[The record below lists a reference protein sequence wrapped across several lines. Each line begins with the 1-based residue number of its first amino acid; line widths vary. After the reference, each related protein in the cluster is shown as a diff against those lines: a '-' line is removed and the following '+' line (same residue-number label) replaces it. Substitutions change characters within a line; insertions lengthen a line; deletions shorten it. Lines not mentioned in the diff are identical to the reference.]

1 MKGNAHLKEE
11 ILRMLRRILA
21 SMFLAACV
29 GGRILAQQEAARIGV
44 FDSQAVWQQTE
55 EGKKFQSQLASFRDS
70 KIAEV
75 NTKEA
80 ELTKLKDKLRDQE
93 VSLSDDK
100 RNQMMKDIDQ
110 KSIDLKRLN
119 DDATRELKAQLG
131 DSQDQFQKELVDVVT
146 ALGKEKKYLL
156 ILERSIVVYNDAVVD
171 VTGEVIAKFN
181 QMYKGS
187 PQATPAAKTKE
198 TKPVEPKKPAQ
209 DPAKKP

>member
-1 MKGNAHLKEE
+1 
-11 ILRMLRRILA
+11 MLRKILA

-187 PQATPAAKTKE
+187 PQATPVPEE
-198 TKPVEPKKPAQ
+198 TF
-209 DPAKKP
+209 